1 MELKKKQP
9 PDVERVTGQKGFT
22 LVELLVVIIIMA
34 VLAAIAIPT
43 YLGQRQRAQDSAAYT
58 LVRNA
63 LTALQAAYVD
73 TGDYTLITAEQL
85 SGLEPSIAWVEAGDN
100 LVDTSPPRIS
110 EDVPAK
116 AADRQVAFFLESRR
130 VADLASV
137 SASGNVFG
145 IQIDTL
151 NINETGYVK
160 VKLIEGETSLGW

>member
-1 MELKKKQP
+1 MELNEKQP
-9 PDVERVTGQKGFT
+9 RKTRRATRQRGFT
-22 LVELLVVIIIMA
+22 LVELLIVIIVMA
-34 VLAAIAIPT
+34 LLAAIAIPT

-58 LVRNA
+58 MVRNA

-73 TGDYTLITAEQL
+73 TADYTLITVEQL
-85 SGLEPSIAWVEAGDN
+85 TALEPSIAWVEAGDN
-100 LVDTSPPRIS
+100 LVDTNPAWIA
-110 EDVPAK
+110 EDVPAQ

-145 IQIDTL
+145 IQIDTV